1 MNRVATLFVLT
12 SFATVLGQALP
23 SAAHHLVT
31 ETYNL
36 EQIVEKADRAFVGT
50 VTGRTEDYIYAAGG
64 SIPITVSAFA
74 VEEVLKGAVPQT
86 LTIKQVGHRSNPSS
100 LFGEGVP
107 EYKSGSVM
115 MLFLHADSKYGLT
128 SPVGLGQGAFLVKTY
143 GPIKVSVSNGLGNR
157 GLLDRS
163 VRIDALLQAESPTV
177 PHSLKTGGEAL
188 PYAELR
194 NLIYKLL
201 HP

>member
-1 MNRVATLFVLT
+1 MHRIATLCMLT
-12 SFATVLGQALP
+12 SFASLFGQALP

-36 EQIVEKADRAFVGT
+36 EQMVAKADRAFVGT

-64 SIPITVSAFA
+64 SIPVTVYTFA
-74 VEEVLKGAVPQT
+74 VDEVLKGSVPQA

-128 SPVGLGQGAFLVKTY
+128 SPVGLAQGAFLVKTH
-143 GPIKVSVSNGLGNR
+143 GPIRVSVSNGLGNR

-163 VRIDALLQAESPTV
+163 ARIDALLQAASPTV
-177 PHSLKTGGEAL
+177 PHPLTTAGDAL

-194 NLIYKLL
+194 NLINKLL